1 MRNAFAT
8 IRNSSGRNSSGKS
21 ATLTAGASAIAF
33 AAAMMATP
41 ALACGTVQV
50 VSGTCEGPVTPAS
63 GTFENSGY
71 ILLLTDPERLVSVFV
86 QEGVSI
92 STFDNTATGTI
103 DSNWAGPEV
112 GTSVEIDGTI
122 TTFNNAGQIITDGF
136 GVYVDQLGKIGTL
149 NNLSGALIGNSS
161 LVGYAGVGVYG
172 GRIDTINNAGT
183 IRAQLSGGIH
193 VESGGSIGAISNSGT
208 IVSGTAGAIDNNG
221 STIDSIT
228 NTGTITSGYVGI
240 KNYTG
245 GTIGSINNSGTI
257 ASAGGTGGHG
267 ILNTSST
274 IGTITN
280 SGTISS
286 VFTAITNTAGT
297 ITTLNNSG
305 TITGRTGVYLLSNAT
320 IGTITNS
327 NLIEATDGNAID
339 VSYGQV
345 GTLTNT
351 ADGHIKGGYAGVSNS
366 GTITQMTNAGLIDGL
381 YAMINEGTIGSLAN
395 SGRITSDGSALVNY
409 GTINTLTNSG
419 TINSD
424 TYAGIYGVDGT
435 IGSMTNELGGTVSGA
450 SAGVY
455 NSAAITLLTN
465 AGTISSG
472 QNAIYNGGSLGGVV
486 NSGSITGSDG
496 AAIFSSSV
504 IESINTSGTLTGS
517 QHGIFNDSGRIGN
530 ITNTGA
536 ITGTMYEGIFSINGT
551 LGNISNLGAG
561 ARITGGTAGIYS
573 RRGDAG
579 SVTNEGTIQGGSY
592 GIYASGTM
600 GNITN
605 SGMIDGLEYTGI
617 WLSGGTLGNITNTAS
632 GTIQGG
638 TAGIYNSD
646 TIGNVTN
653 NGTISGNSYGI
664 YNSTLMGDVTNT
676 GNIIGTSYYGIYNG
690 DTMGSLTNSGTI
702 RGGSYGFYN
711 DGTMG
716 DLNNSGTIE
725 ATQTHGIYNVG
736 TIGTLNNSGRILGL
750 TSNAIYNSGGT
761 ITTLSNSGTI
771 SGDATAIY
779 NAGTITSLVNHGT
792 IAASVYGLV
801 NATESTVDTL
811 LNWGTM
817 GGVISNAGTI
827 GNVTNAQGGLTAGGS
842 LAPLSLTGAMF
853 TGDYV
858 AHITSTTHYGQFA
871 FVDGN
876 GVLKSFNLTPDSV
889 LKKGTYQDVLAGIT
903 SINGP
908 LSGTAGRA
916 LWTLLA
922 DPSIAG
928 TWDLAVILLG
938 PDVANTL
945 LELGYSRDEVLT
957 ALRNRAA
964 LMNNALA
971 TDCSSFGS
979 TGVCLSFDVRRT
991 AMDEERET
999 SGTFA
1004 LGVRLSS
1011 KLRAGAFVEVPMSHS
1026 SNLHGVH
1033 RGDKKPIFGG
1043 YLGYSQHDHG
1053 DGLQVRIVGATNTS
1067 EVSITRPNA
1076 LQDTEAGES
1085 HAQVKSWAL
1094 GAELGYG
1101 IKLGAHTRLTPY
1113 LGLQRVSVEREAYAE
1128 TATDTVEYP
1137 LSYAAYG
1144 QRTTTGRAGAVL
1156 SGKLGEKVHYKLGA
1170 GAEFDLK
1177 SNSDAYAGT
1186 SLIDDLPSFSL
1197 ANTAPAKKFRGTGT
1211 AELGYEVLPGVSL
1224 SVAASLRGEAF
1235 SDKTHASVSGGIRF
1249 NF

>member
-71 ILLLTDPERLVSVFV
+71 ILLLSNPQQLIGVFV

-103 DSNWAGPEV
+103 DSNWAGTDV
-112 GTSVEIDGTI
+112 GTSVEVDGTI

-305 TITGRTGVYLLSNAT
+305 TI
-320 IGTITNS
+320 
-327 NLIEATDGNAID
+327 
-339 VSYGQV
+339 
-345 GTLTNT
+345 
-351 ADGHIKGGYAGVSNS
+351 
-366 GTITQMTNAGLIDGL
+366 
-381 YAMINEGTIGSLAN
+381 
-395 SGRITSDGSALVNY
+395 
-409 GTINTLTNSG
+409 
-419 TINSD
+419 NSD
-424 TYAGIYGVDGT
+424 TYAGIHSAEGT

-472 QNAIYNGGSLGGVV
+472 QYGINNQARLDGVV
-486 NSGSITGSDG
+486 NSGLITSSGS
-496 AAIFSSSV
+496 AAIFNIS
-504 IESINTSGTLTGS
+504 ELGTINNSGTLNGR
-517 QHGIFNDSGRIGN
+517 QHGIFNNNGGTITK
-530 ITNTGA
+530 ITNTGT
-536 ITGTMYEGIFSINGT
+536 INGTVYEGIYNPAGT
-551 LGNISNLGAG
+551 LGDIDNLGAA
-561 ARITGGTAGIYS
+561 ARITGGTAGIYNS
-573 RRGDAG
+573 DIAG
-579 SVTNEGTIQGGSY
+579 SITNEGTIQGGTY
-592 GIYASGTM
+592 GIYTSGTM

-605 SGMIDGLEYTGI
+605 SGLIDGGYYDGI
-617 WLSGGTLGNITNTAS
+617 YISGGTLGNVTNTAT

-638 TAGIYNSD
+638 TAGIYNSEAM
-646 TIGNVTN
+646 GNITN

-711 DGTMG
+711 DGTMD

-792 IAASVYGLV
+792 IAASVHGLV

-1011 KLRAGAFVEVPMSHS
+1011 KLRAGAFVELPMSHS

-1043 YLGYSQHDHG
+1043 YLSYSQHDHG

-1076 LQDTEAGES
+1076 LQDTEAGEG

>member
-21 ATLTAGASAIAF
+21 ATLTAGTSAIAF

-71 ILLLTDPERLVSVFV
+71 ILLLSNPQQLIGVFV

-103 DSNWAGPEV
+103 DSNWAGTDV
-112 GTSVEIDGTI
+112 GTSVEVDGTI

-193 VESGGSIGAISNSGT
+193 VESGGSIGAINNSGT

-435 IGSMTNELGGTVSGA
+435 IGSMTNELGGTVSG
-450 SAGVY
+450 STNGIY
-455 NSAAITLLTN
+455 NTATVTLLTN
-465 AGTISSG
+465 AGTISG
-472 QNAIYNGGSLGGVV
+472 NRNGIYNGDGTISKIT
-486 NSGSITGSDG
+486 NSGEIQGTGD
-496 AAIFSSSV
+496 A
-504 IESINTSGTLTGS
+504 
-517 QHGIFNDSGRIGN
+517 GIYNFR
-530 ITNTGA
+530 
-536 ITGTMYEGIFSINGT
+536 GT
-551 LGNISNLGAG
+551 LGDISNLGAS
-561 ARITGGTAGIYS
+561 AKITGGTAGIYS
-573 RRGDAG
+573 RAATAG

-638 TAGIYNSD
+638 TAGIYNSN

-653 NGTISGNSYGI
+653 NGTIFGNSYGI
-664 YNSTLMGDVTNT
+664 YNSTLMGDVVNT
-676 GNIIGTSYYGIYNG
+676 GSIIGTSYYGIYNG

-792 IAASVYGLV
+792 IAASVHGLV

-964 LMNNALA
+964 LINNALA

-1076 LQDTEAGES
+1076 LQDTEAGEG

-1156 SGKLGEKVHYKLGA
+1156 SGKLGEKVHYKVGA

>member
-1 MRNAFAT
+1 MRNAFGM
-8 IRNSSGRNSSGKS
+8 IRTSSGKS

-33 AAAMMATP
+33 AAAMMANP
-41 ALACGTVQV
+41 AMAACGTMQV
-50 VSGTCEGPVTPAS
+50 VSSPCEGPVTPAS
-63 GTFENSGY
+63 GTFENSST
-71 ILLLTDPERLVSVFV
+71 ILLLSDPVLIGVHV
-86 QEGVSI
+86 QDGVAI
-92 STFDNTATGTI
+92 STFDNTATGLI
-103 DSNWAGPEV
+103 DATTTGTAIGTGVEV
-112 GTSVEIDGTI
+112 DGSI
-122 TTFNNAGQIITDGF
+122 TTLNNAGQIITNNGY
-136 GVYVDQLGKIGTL
+136 GVYVESLGKIGTL
-149 NNLSGALIGNSS
+149 NNISGALIGNSGV
-161 LVGYAGVGVYG
+161 VGYVGVGVYG

-183 IRAQLSGGIH
+183 IRAQLSGGIRL
-193 VESGGSIGAISNSGT
+193 EGGGSIGAISNSGT
-208 IVSGTAGAIDNNG
+208 IHGGVAGAIDNNG
-221 STIDSIT
+221 STIDSINNTGTLTSGYIGIKNSAGSTINSIT
-228 NTGTITSGYVGI
+228 NSGTITSGGSTSGQGI
-240 KNYTG
+240 RND
-245 GTIGSINNSGTI
+245 N
-257 ASAGGTGGHG
+257 
-267 ILNTSST
+267 ST

-280 SGTISS
+280 ANGGTISS
-286 VFTAITNTAGT
+286 SFTAIANTAGT
-297 ITTLNNSG
+297 ITTLNNNG
-305 TITGRTGVYLLSNAT
+305 TITGDVGIFQRGNAT

-327 NLIEATDGNAID
+327 NLIEATVGSSID
-339 VSYGQV
+339 VSDGQI
-345 GTLTNT
+345 GTITNT
-351 ADGHIKGGYAGVSNS
+351 ADGYLKGGYAGISNS
-366 GTITQMTNAGLIDGL
+366 GSITQITNAGLIDGG
-381 YAMINEGTIGSLAN
+381 YAVINEGTMGSVAN
-395 SGRITSDGSALVNY
+395 SGTITSDGSAFVNY

-419 TINSD
+419 SINSE
-424 TYAGIYGVDGT
+424 TYAAIYSAEGT
-435 IGSMTNELGGTVSGA
+435 IGSITNELGGTVSGG
-450 SAGVY
+450 SAGLY
-455 NSAAITLLTN
+455 NSATVTLLTN

-472 QNAIYNGGSLGGVV
+472 QYGVYNEGRLDGIVNGGSITS
-486 NSGSITGSDG
+486 SGSAGVMNANELGT
-496 AAIFSSSV
+496 
-504 IESINTSGTLTGS
+504 INTSGTIEGG
-517 QHGIFNDSGRIGN
+517 QHGIFNDGGTITK
-530 ITNTGA
+530 ITNTGV
-536 ITGTMYEGIFSINGT
+536 INGKMYEGVYNAAGT
-551 LGNISNLGAG
+551 LGDIANLGAN
-561 ARITGGTAGIYS
+561 ARITGGTAGIYNS
-573 RRGDAG
+573 ENAG
-579 SVTNEGTIQGGSY
+579 SITNEGTIQGGTY
-592 GIYASGTM
+592 GIYTSGTM

-605 SGMIDGLEYTGI
+605 SGLIDGGYYDGI
-617 WLSGGTLGNITNTAS
+617 YNSGGTVGNVTNTAT

-638 TAGIYNSD
+638 TAGIYNSETMGD
-646 TIGNVTN
+646 IVN
-653 NGTISGNSYGI
+653 NGTISGGYFGI
-664 YNSTLMGDVTNT
+664 YSLGTMGNITNT
-676 GNIIGTSYYGIYNG
+676 GNIIGGSTYGIYTG
-690 DTMGSLTNSGTI
+690 EAMGSLTNSGTI
-702 RGGSYGFYN
+702 RGNTYGVYN
-711 DGTMG
+711 T
-716 DLNNSGTIE
+716 GTI
-725 ATQTHGIYNVG
+725 AAV
-736 TIGTLNNSGRILGL
+736 
-750 TSNAIYNSGGT
+750 
-761 ITTLSNSGTI
+761 SNSGTI
-771 SGDATAIY
+771 SSDGTTIY
-779 NAGTITSLVNHGT
+779 NEGAITSLVNHGT
-792 IAASVYGLV
+792 IAASDYGLY
-801 NATESTVDTL
+801 NATSGTVDTL

-817 GGVISNAGTI
+817 GGLISNAGTI

-842 LAPLSLTGAMF
+842 LGPLSLTGALL

-858 AHITSTTHYGQFA
+858 AHITSTTHYGQLD

-876 GVLKSFNLTPDSV
+876 GVLKSFNLTPESV
-889 LKKGTYQDVLAGIT
+889 LTKGTYEDVLAGIT

-908 LSGTAGRA
+908 LSGTVGRA

-922 DPSIAG
+922 DPATAG

-1011 KLRAGAFVEVPMSHS
+1011 KLRAGAFVELPMSHS

-1076 LQDTEAGES
+1076 LQDTEAGEG

-1156 SGKLGEKVHYKLGA
+1156 SGKLGEKVHYKIGA

>member
-1 MRNAFAT
+1 MRNAFGT
-8 IRNSSGRNSSGKS
+8 IRTSSGKS
-21 ATLTAGASAIAF
+21 ARLTAGASAIAF
-33 AAAMMATP
+33 AAAMMANP

-103 DSNWAGPEV
+103 DSNWAGTDV
-112 GTSVEIDGTI
+112 GTSVEVDGTI

-161 LVGYAGVGVYG
+161 LVGYAGVGLYYG

-193 VESGGSIGAISNSGT
+193 VEGGSSIGAINNSGT

-228 NTGTITSGYVGI
+228 NTGTISSGYVGI

-245 GTIGSINNSGTI
+245 GTIGSINNSGNI
-257 ASAGGTGGHG
+257 VGGGGTGGQA

-274 IGTITN
+274 IGTLTN

-286 VFTAITNTAGT
+286 GFTAIANTGGT

-327 NLIEATDGNAID
+327 NLIEATVRNAID
-339 VSYGQV
+339 VSNGQV

-366 GTITQMTNAGLIDGL
+366 GTITQITNAGLIDGL

-395 SGRITSDGSALVNY
+395 SGRITSEGSGLVNY

-419 TINSD
+419 TIKGD
-424 TYAGIYGVDGT
+424 TYAGIYSAEGT
-435 IGSMTNELGGTVSGA
+435 IGSMTNELGGTVSG
-450 SAGVY
+450 STNGIY
-455 NSAAITLLTN
+455 NTAAVTLLTN
-465 AGTISSG
+465 AGTISG
-472 QNAIYNGGSLGGVV
+472 NRNGIYNGDGTISKIT
-486 NSGSITGSDG
+486 NSGVIQGTGD
-496 AAIFSSSV
+496 A
-504 IESINTSGTLTGS
+504 
-517 QHGIFNDSGRIGN
+517 GIYNFR
-530 ITNTGA
+530 
-536 ITGTMYEGIFSINGT
+536 GT
-551 LGNISNLGAG
+551 LGDISNLGAS
-561 ARITGGTAGIYS
+561 AKITGGTAGIYS
-573 RRGDAG
+573 RAATAG

-605 SGMIDGLEYTGI
+605 SGLIDGLEYTGI

-653 NGTISGNSYGI
+653 NGTIFGNSYGI

-676 GNIIGTSYYGIYNG
+676 GSIIGTSYYGIYNG

-711 DGTMG
+711 SGTMG
-716 DLNNSGTIE
+716 DLSNSGTIE
-725 ATQTHGIYNVG
+725 ATQSHGIYNSG
-736 TIGTLNNSGRILGL
+736 TMGTLNNSGKIVGL
-750 TSNAIYNSGGT
+750 NSNAIYNSGT
-761 ITTLSNSGTI
+761 IAALSNSGTI

-779 NAGTITSLVNHGT
+779 NSYAITSLVNHGT
-792 IAASVYGLV
+792 IAASAYGLV
-801 NATESTVDTL
+801 NAAESTVDTL

-827 GNVTNAQGGLTAGGS
+827 GSVTNAQGGLTAGGS
-842 LAPLSLTGAMF
+842 LGPLSLTGAMF

-964 LMNNALA
+964 LINNALA

-1076 LQDTEAGES
+1076 LQDTEAGEG

-1156 SGKLGEKVHYKLGA
+1156 SGKLGEKVHYKVGA

>member
-1 MRNAFAT
+1 M
-8 IRNSSGRNSSGKS
+8 SK
-21 ATLTAGASAIAF
+21 
-33 AAAMMATP
+33 AA
-41 ALACGTVQV
+41 V
-50 VSGTCEGPVTPAS
+50 
-63 GTFENSGY
+63 
-71 ILLLTDPERLVSVFV
+71 RSVR
-86 QEGVSI
+86 
-92 STFDNTATGTI
+92 
-103 DSNWAGPEV
+103 SN
-112 GTSVEIDGTI
+112 
-122 TTFNNAGQIITDGF
+122 
-136 GVYVDQLGKIGTL
+136 
-149 NNLSGALIGNSS
+149 
-161 LVGYAGVGVYG
+161 
-172 GRIDTINNAGT
+172 
-183 IRAQLSGGIH
+183 
-193 VESGGSIGAISNSGT
+193 NSGT

-228 NTGTITSGYVGI
+228 NTGTISSGYVGI

-245 GTIGSINNSGTI
+245 GTIGSINNSGNI
-257 ASAGGTGGHG
+257 VGGGGTGGQA

-274 IGTITN
+274 IGTLTN
-280 SGTISS
+280 SGTISK
-286 VFTAITNTAGT
+286 
-297 ITTLNNSG
+297 
-305 TITGRTGVYLLSNAT
+305 
-320 IGTITNS
+320 ITNS
-327 NLIEATDGNAID
+327 GVI
-339 VSYGQV
+339 Q
-345 GTLTNT
+345 GTG
-351 ADGHIKGGYAGVSNS
+351 D
-366 GTITQMTNAGLIDGL
+366 
-381 YAMINEGTIGSLAN
+381 
-395 SGRITSDGSALVNY
+395 
-409 GTINTLTNSG
+409 
-419 TINSD
+419 
-424 TYAGIYGVDGT
+424 AGIY
-435 IGSMTNELGGTVSGA
+435 N
-450 SAGVY
+450 
-455 NSAAITLLTN
+455 
-465 AGTISSG
+465 
-472 QNAIYNGGSLGGVV
+472 
-486 NSGSITGSDG
+486 
-496 AAIFSSSV
+496 F
-504 IESINTSGTLTGS
+504 
-517 QHGIFNDSGRIGN
+517 R
-530 ITNTGA
+530 
-536 ITGTMYEGIFSINGT
+536 GT
-551 LGNISNLGAG
+551 LGDISNLGAS
-561 ARITGGTAGIYS
+561 AKITGGTAGIYS
-573 RRGDAG
+573 RAATAG

-592 GIYASGTM
+592 GIYASGTI

-605 SGMIDGLEYTGI
+605 SGLIDGLEYTGI

-653 NGTISGNSYGI
+653 NGTIFGNSYGI

-676 GNIIGTSYYGIYNG
+676 GSIIGTSYYGIYNG

-711 DGTMG
+711 SGTMG
-716 DLNNSGTIE
+716 DLSNSGTIE
-725 ATQTHGIYNVG
+725 ATQSHGIYNSG
-736 TIGTLNNSGRILGL
+736 TMGTLNNSGKIVGL
-750 TSNAIYNSGGT
+750 NSNAIYNSGT
-761 ITTLSNSGTI
+761 IAALSNSGTI

-779 NAGTITSLVNHGT
+779 NSYAITSLVNHGT
-792 IAASVYGLV
+792 IAASAYGLV
-801 NATESTVDTL
+801 NAAESTVDTL

-827 GNVTNAQGGLTAGGS
+827 GSVTNAQGGLTAGGS
-842 LAPLSLTGAMF
+842 LGPLSLTGAMF

-876 GVLKSFNLTPDSV
+876 GVLKSFNLTPESV
-889 LKKGTYQDVLAGIT
+889 LKKGTYEDVLAGIA
-903 SINGP
+903 SIDGP
-908 LSGTAGRA
+908 LSGTVGRA

-922 DPSIAG
+922 DPATAG

-1011 KLRAGAFVEVPMSHS
+1011 KLRAGAFVELPMSHS

-1076 LQDTEAGES
+1076 LQDTEAGEG
-1085 HAQVKSWAL
+1085 HARVKSWAL

-1156 SGKLGEKVHYKLGA
+1156 SGKLGEKVHYKIGA

>member
-1 MRNAFAT
+1 MRNAFGM
-8 IRNSSGRNSSGKS
+8 IRNSSGKS

-33 AAAMMATP
+33 AAAMMANP
-41 ALACGTVQV
+41 AMAACGTMQV

-71 ILLLTDPERLVSVFV
+71 ILLLSDPTLYGVHV
-86 QEGVSI
+86 QDGVVI

-103 DSNWAGPEV
+103 DANTAGTDFGTGVEV
-112 GTSVEIDGTI
+112 DGTI
-122 TTFNNAGQIITDGF
+122 TTLNNAGRIITDGY
-136 GVYVDQLGKIGTL
+136 GIYVDTTGKIGTL
-149 NNLSGALIGNSS
+149 NNLADALIGNSA

-183 IRAQLSGGIH
+183 IRAQLSGGIR
-193 VESGGSIGAISNSGT
+193 VEGGSIGAISNSGT

-240 KNYTG
+240 KNSAG
-245 GTIGSINNSGTI
+245 GTITSINNSGTI
-257 ASAGGTGGHG
+257 ISAGGTGGQA

-327 NLIEATDGNAID
+327 NLIEATTGNAID
-339 VSYGQV
+339 VSNGQV

-351 ADGHIKGGYAGVSNS
+351 ADGHIKGGYGGVYNS
-366 GTITQMTNAGLIDGL
+366 GTITQITNAGLIDGL
-381 YAMINEGTIGSLAN
+381 YAMLNEGTIGSVTN
-395 SGRITSDGSALVNY
+395 SGTITSDGSAISNS
-409 GTINTLTNSG
+409 GTITALTNSG

-424 TYAGIYGVDGT
+424 SYTGIYNASGT
-435 IGSMTNELGGTVSGA
+435 IGSITNELGGTVSGGT
-450 SAGVY
+450 AGVY
-455 NSAAITLLTN
+455 NSDTITLLTN

-472 QNAIYNGGSLGGVV
+472 QNGIYNENRLDGVV

-573 RRGDAG
+573 RRGDTG
-579 SVTNEGTIQGGSY
+579 SVTNEGTIQGGSF

-605 SGMIDGLEYTGI
+605 SGMIDGDVYTGI
-617 WLSGGTLGNITNTAS
+617 WLASGTLGNITNTAS

-653 NGTISGNSYGI
+653 NGTIFGNSYGI

-676 GNIIGTSYYGIYNG
+676 GSIIGTSYYGIYNG

-702 RGGSYGFYN
+702 SGGSYGVYN
-711 DGTMG
+711 SVKMG
-716 DLNNSGTIE
+716 NLSNSGTIE
-725 ATQTHGIYNVG
+725 AAQSYGFYNGG
-736 TIGTLNNSGRILGL
+736 TMGTLNNSGRILGL
-750 TSNAIYNSGGT
+750 GSNAIYNSGT
-761 ITTLSNSGTI
+761 ITTLSNPGTI
-771 SGDATAIY
+771 SGDVTAI
-779 NAGTITSLVNHGT
+779 NNNFAISSLVNHGT
-792 IAASVYGLV
+792 ISASGYGLV
-801 NATESTVDTL
+801 NATEGTVDTL

-842 LAPLSLTGAMF
+842 LSPLSLTGAMF

-889 LKKGTYQDVLAGIT
+889 LTKGTYEDVLAGIT

-908 LSGTAGRA
+908 LSGTVGRA

-922 DPSIAG
+922 DPATAG

-1011 KLRAGAFVEVPMSHS
+1011 NLRAGAFVELPMSHS

-1076 LQDTEAGES
+1076 LQDTEAGEG

>member
-1 MRNAFAT
+1 MRNAFGM
-8 IRNSSGRNSSGKS
+8 IRNSSGKS

-33 AAAMMATP
+33 AAAMMANP
-41 ALACGTVQV
+41 AMAACGTMQV
-50 VSGTCEGPVTPAS
+50 VSSPCEGPVTPAS
-63 GTFENSGY
+63 GTFENSST
-71 ILLLTDPERLVSVFV
+71 ILLLSDPVLIGVNV
-86 QEGVSI
+86 QDGVAI
-92 STFDNTATGTI
+92 STFDNTATGLI
-103 DSNWAGPEV
+103 DATTTGTAIGTGMEV
-112 GTSVEIDGTI
+112 DGSI
-122 TTFNNAGQIITDGF
+122 TTLNNAGQIITNNGY
-136 GVYVDQLGKIGTL
+136 GVYVDSLGKIGTL
-149 NNLSGALIGNSS
+149 NNISGALIGNSGV
-161 LVGYAGVGVYG
+161 VGYVGVGVYG

-183 IRAQLSGGIH
+183 IRAQLSGGIRL
-193 VESGGSIGAISNSGT
+193 EGGGSIGAISNSGT
-208 IVSGTAGAIDNNG
+208 IHGGTAGAIDNNG
-221 STIDSIT
+221 STIDSIN
-228 NTGTITSGYVGI
+228 NTGTLTSGYVGI
-240 KNYTG
+240 KNSAG
-245 GTIGSINNSGTI
+245 STINSITNSGTI
-257 ASAGGTGGHG
+257 TSGGSTSGQG
-267 ILNTSST
+267 IRNDNST

-280 SGTISS
+280 ANGGTISS
-286 VFTAITNTAGT
+286 SFTAIANTAGT
-297 ITTLNNSG
+297 ITTLNNNG
-305 TITGRTGVYLLSNAT
+305 TITGDVGIFQRGNST

-327 NLIEATDGNAID
+327 NLIEATDGSAID
-339 VSYGQV
+339 VSDGQI
-345 GTLTNT
+345 GTITNT
-351 ADGHIKGGYAGVSNS
+351 ADGYLKGGYAGISNS
-366 GTITQMTNAGLIDGL
+366 GTITQITNAGLIDGG
-381 YAMINEGTIGSLAN
+381 YAVINEGTMGSVAN
-395 SGRITSDGSALVNY
+395 SGTITSDGSAFVNY
-409 GTINTLTNSG
+409 GTITTLTNSG

-424 TYAGIYGVDGT
+424 TYAGIYSAEGT
-435 IGSMTNELGGTVSGA
+435 IGSITNELGGTVSGA

-472 QNAIYNGGSLGGVV
+472 QYGINNQARLDGVV
-486 NSGSITGSDG
+486 NSGLITSSGS
-496 AAIFSSSV
+496 AAIFNIS
-504 IESINTSGTLTGS
+504 ELGTINNSGTLNGR
-517 QHGIFNDSGRIGN
+517 QHGIFNNNGGTITK
-530 ITNTGA
+530 ITNTGT
-536 ITGTMYEGIFSINGT
+536 INGTVYEGIYNPAGT
-551 LGNISNLGAG
+551 LGDIDNLGAA
-561 ARITGGTAGIYS
+561 ARITGGTAGIYNS
-573 RRGDAG
+573 DIAG
-579 SVTNEGTIQGGSY
+579 SITNEGTIQGGTY
-592 GIYASGTM
+592 GIYTSGTM

-605 SGMIDGLEYTGI
+605 SGLIDGGYYDGI
-617 WLSGGTLGNITNTAS
+617 YINGGTLGNVTNTAT

-638 TAGIYNSD
+638 TAGIYNSEMM
-646 TIGNVTN
+646 GNVTN

-676 GNIIGTSYYGIYNG
+676 GSIIGTSYYGIYNG
-690 DTMGSLTNSGTI
+690 ETMGSLTNSGTI

-792 IAASVYGLV
+792 IAASVHGLV

-842 LAPLSLTGAMF
+842 LGPLSLTGAMF

-858 AHITSTTHYGQFA
+858 AHITSTTHYAQFA

-876 GVLKSFNLTPDSV
+876 GALKSFNLTPDSV

-922 DPSIAG
+922 DPATAG

-1011 KLRAGAFVEVPMSHS
+1011 KLRAGAFVELPMSHS

-1043 YLGYSQHDHG
+1043 YLSYSQHDHG

-1076 LQDTEAGES
+1076 LQDTEAGEG

-1170 GAEFDLK
+1170 GAEFDLT